1 MRKLDR
7 FDFQK
12 MTRLYHFTSLESA
25 CKIISSGHLRFG
37 KYSNQ
42 NDLIE
47 TNRVVW
53 ERTLSP
59 DIVEND
65 DNLIYAEKEM
75 RRYQQISFAQDR
87 VCDGVEYLGFDLHTM
102 WGLYADKGY
111 GVCLVFDKSK
121 LKLSPGDYAADVHY
135 ANLIP
140 QGIIIRNTTKE
151 EIKEEIWHRKDEIFF
166 YKRKEWEK
174 EQEFRIVR
182 RVRDEQDMEFLD
194 ISEALS
200 FVIICKDRS
209 VGFLDSMFDSP
220 TYRKMRRFKKS
231 LPVFTYEYDLD
242 WYTLFEDFMVPV
254 WTEQCGFM

>member
-7 FDFQK
+7 FDFKK

-75 RRYQQISFAQDR
+75 RR
-87 VCDGVEYLGFDLHTM
+87 L
-102 WGLYADKGY
+102 
-111 GVCLVFDKSK
+111 
-121 LKLSPGDYAADVHY
+121 
-135 ANLIP
+135 
-140 QGIIIRNTTKE
+140 
-151 EIKEEIWHRKDEIFF
+151 
-166 YKRKEWEK
+166 
-174 EQEFRIVR
+174 
-182 RVRDEQDMEFLD
+182 
-194 ISEALS
+194 
-200 FVIICKDRS
+200 
-209 VGFLDSMFDSP
+209 
-220 TYRKMRRFKKS
+220 KKS

-242 WYTLFEDFMVPV
+242 WYTLFEDFMLPV